1 MIKANKKDKDLIMR
15 ILTNAFQDNKS
26 VNYIVKQDRHRIKR
40 ISRLMAYSFEYC
52 RLFGE
57 VYLSENRQACALLM
71 YPHRKSTTLRSMILD
86 MQLAVSCVGVTNIGK
101 VLKREAVVKQLHTG
115 IEMCYLWFIGVSPD
129 AQHQGLGSTLLKE
142 IIEQCDTA
150 GMPVYLETS
159 VQQNV
164 PWYEKFGF
172 GIYKELDLGYQVIC
186 MRK

>member
-1 MIKANKKDKDLIMR
+1 MITANRKDKGLIVR
-15 ILTNAFQDNKS
+15 ILTDAFLDNKS
-26 VNYIVKQDRHRIKR
+26 VNYIIKQDHHRIKR

-57 VYLSENRQACALLM
+57 VYLSEDRQACVLLM
-71 YPHRKSTTLRSMILD
+71 YPHRKKTSFRAIMLD
-86 MQLAVSCVGVTNIGK
+86 VWLALSCVGLANIGK
-101 VLKREAVVKQLHTG
+101 VLKREAVIKQLHVG
-115 IEMCYLWFIGVSPD
+115 KEMCYLWFIGVSPD

-164 PWYEKFGF
+164 PWYERFGF
-172 GIYKELDLGYQVIC
+172 TTYKELDFGYRLVC